1 MKAFH
6 NWPDKI
12 NPVYVHTP
20 QRQAG
25 TLSFERGS
33 YAFSYHADSSEDIS
47 LTMPQQVASY
57 NSGVLHPVFQMNI
70 PEGYV
75 RERLTE
81 KLRRYVKVND
91 MLFLALQQ
99 HCGIGRLSYKS
110 DLIIET
116 ENHDSLESLVN
127 WDSRESAFEY
137 LLDKYLLNTAAI
149 SGVQPKLL
157 VNTQK
162 PSEKGTLIEPE
173 LIVKTGGDDYENLA
187 LNEYVCM
194 SIARACGISVPE
206 FWLSKNNELFIMKR
220 FDLKNGQALGME
232 DFAVLM
238 KKSGDD
244 KYLGSYENV
253 AKVVQLYTRDVEQTR
268 RIFDYVAISCL
279 LGNGD
284 AHLKN
289 FALLYDNINPVSG
302 LRLSP
307 LYDVVNT
314 TVYETDSHDLALK
327 MDKSREFPDRDRL
340 IRYGKSIGVENPE
353 QRLEEMADIA
363 RDFIDHFD
371 RWSLFPALK
380 TTLQAS
386 VSRAMS
392 TSDVGVRFN
401 VKRSKKRKTDRYL

>member
-1 MKAFH
+1 MKLLH
-6 NWPDKI
+6 DWPDKI
-12 NPVYVHTP
+12 NSVYVHTP
-20 QRQAG
+20 DGKAG

-33 YAFSYHADSSEDIS
+33 YTFSYNAGSSEDIS

-57 NSGVLHPVFQMNI
+57 NSSALHPVFQMNI

-75 RERLTE
+75 RQRLTE

-110 DLIIET
+110 DLVIET
-116 ENHDSLESLVN
+116 QNHDSLETLVN
-127 WDSRESAFEY
+127 WSSRESAFEY

-157 VNTQK
+157 VNTEK
-162 PSEKGTLIEPE
+162 PGERGTLIEPE

-187 LNEYVCM
+187 LNEYICM
-194 SIARACGISVPE
+194 SIAKACGISVPE
-206 FWLSKNNELFIMKR
+206 FWLSKNSELFIMKR
-220 FDLKNGQALGME
+220 FDLLNGQTLGME

-238 KKSGDD
+238 KKTGDD

-253 AKVVQLYTRDVEQTR
+253 AKVVQLYTRNIEQTR

-289 FALLYDNINPVSG
+289 FSLLYDSINPVSG

-340 IRYGKSIGVENPE
+340 IRYGKGIGVEKPE
-353 QRLEEMADIA
+353 KRLEEMADIA
-363 RDFIDHFD
+363 RDFIETFD
-371 RWSLFPALK
+371 QWSLFPALK
-380 TTLQAS
+380 KALQTS
-386 VSRAMS
+386 ISKAMS

-401 VKRSKKRKTDRYL
+401 VKRAKKRKTDRYL